1 MKRIY
6 VFNNVA
12 WNYRNKTE
20 FPVCKQKKKIR
31 QPSSA
36 PEARK
41 ERSCQSYSAS
51 HIKKERSV
59 RFTAQP
65 LSALIWQVGRHYP
78 SRHSRRWST
87 PVSTVLRK
95 SATFFITNIFLIIKT
110 LSRLESG
117 QYPVWMTMKSRK
129 GDFKE
134 WKSKKFPGGARLRTP
149 LEACAFGA
157 RLGNRSVFILDPR
170 LHRQWKTYNF
180 LSALSKWF
188 VIFTAYNVHILNS
201 E

>member
-1 MKRIY
+1 MGKSL
-6 VFNNVA
+6 F
-12 WNYRNKTE
+12 
-20 FPVCKQKKKIR
+20 
-31 QPSSA
+31 
-36 PEARK
+36 
-41 ERSCQSYSAS
+41 
-51 HIKKERSV
+51 KKEVFSKRLRIDRNTRQDWSV
-59 RFTAQP
+59 F
-65 LSALIWQVGRHYP
+65 LDVSVIWFRVEVNTFQTGESSVN
-78 SRHSRRWST
+78 RRGST

-95 SATFFITNIFLIIKT
+95 SVTFFITNIFLIIKI

-170 LHRQWKTYNF
+170 LVK
-180 LSALSKWF
+180 AG
-188 VIFTAYNVHILNS
+188 AYAPGQGQRGPIAHCVP
-201 E
+201 

>member
-1 MKRIY
+1 MLS
-6 VFNNVA
+6 NV
-12 WNYRNKTE
+12 T
-20 FPVCKQKKKIR
+20 F
-31 QPSSA
+31 
-36 PEARK
+36 
-41 ERSCQSYSAS
+41 
-51 HIKKERSV
+51 
-59 RFTAQP
+59 
-65 LSALIWQVGRHYP
+65 
-78 SRHSRRWST
+78 SRRWST

-95 SATFFITNIFLIIKT
+95 SVTFFITNIFLIIKI

-170 LHRQWKTYNF
+170 LFSLGSSAAVFRFCFCFCFFFSLNTVRCVKFFKSLCQIKDCILFF
-180 LSALSKWF
+180 LDQLSFSLKLLSK
-188 VIFTAYNVHILNS
+188 
-201 E
+201 